1 MIDAVPQP
9 DPDRL
14 AWMYRQMLR
23 IREFE
28 ERVKATFT
36 EHPGVI
42 RGHTHLA
49 DGAEASI
56 VGSLATLRTSPGP
69 GDQVMATYR
78 CHGYPLVLGSDPNA
92 IMAEI
97 YGRATGL
104 CGGYGG
110 SMHLADP
117 ERGFLG
123 TSGIVGQGIPQATG
137 AAYAAQ
143 IRGQGQV
150 VLCFF
155 GDGASKQGA
164 FAEALNVASLWKLP
178 IVYVLENNSY
188 NVVTRVEQEDA
199 NAAAGEPLSVKARAF
214 SMPGVTVDGGDPV
227 LVHAAV
233 AAAVA
238 RARSG
243 AGPSLVESKIYRLSA
258 HGNII
263 APPGVPLH
271 FPEHEAVAVFGAA
284 EEYEAARRADP
295 LLRMRSRL
303 VAGGILDDGSA
314 DAMAAAVREEMSAAV
329 DFALASPYPVPDAA
343 LRHVYALPG
352 SVCLYR
358 QSFREAVFMGRQL
371 AYIAAINEAIALE
384 MARDPSVLYFG
395 QNIATT
401 EDDEFLKAF
410 GADRVRVTPISE
422 TAEIGMAVGAA
433 LAGYRPVVELYMAE
447 FMLVAMDQVVNE
459 APRFRYMSGG
469 RVSVP
474 LVLKAGYGFT
484 AGWAGQHT
492 GSIYGMFTGVPGLK
506 VALPATPADA
516 KGLMAT
522 AIRDDNPVCFF
533 HHYLLTLEEGEVPE
547 GEYLVPF
554 GQADVRRPGDD
565 VTIVATGAMV
575 GRALAA
581 ADALAAS
588 GVQAEVIDPRTL
600 VPLDVGT
607 ILDSVRKTGRL
618 VLVDQ
623 ATRHASAAA
632 VIAAEVA
639 DQGFGSLKAPV
650 KLVTALDAT
659 VPYSKPMEDYILPD
673 EEKIVSAVR
682 ELVP

>member
-1 MIDAVPQP
+1 MEAE
-9 DPDRL
+9 PDRDQL

-56 VGSLATLRTSPGP
+56 VGSLATLRSFPGP

-92 IMAEI
+92 MMAEI

-143 IRGQGQV
+143 IRRKGQV

-155 GDGASKQGA
+155 GDGAAKQGA

-227 LVHAAV
+227 LVRDAVGAAV
-233 AAAVA
+233 S

-243 AGPSLVESKIYRLSA
+243 EGPSLVESKIYRLSA

-271 FPEHEAVAVFGAA
+271 FPEHEAVAVFGDIG
-284 EEYEAARRADP
+284 EYEAARRADP
-295 LLRMRSRL
+295 LARMRSRL
-303 VAGGILDDGSA
+303 LAAGVLDAAAA
-314 DAMAAAVREEMSAAV
+314 DALAAQVRAEMAAAVE
-329 DFALASPYPVPDAA
+329 FALASPYPPADAA
-343 LRHVYALPG
+343 LRHVYA
-352 SVCLYR
+352 
-358 QSFREAVFMGRQL
+358 
-371 AYIAAINEAIALE
+371 
-384 MARDPSVLYFG
+384 
-395 QNIATT
+395 
-401 EDDEFLKAF
+401 
-410 GADRVRVTPISE
+410 
-422 TAEIGMAVGAA
+422 
-433 LAGYRPVVELYMAE
+433 
-447 FMLVAMDQVVNE
+447 
-459 APRFRYMSGG
+459 
-469 RVSVP
+469 
-474 LVLKAGYGFT
+474 
-484 AGWAGQHT
+484 
-492 GSIYGMFTGVPGLK
+492 
-506 VALPATPADA
+506 
-516 KGLMAT
+516 
-522 AIRDDNPVCFF
+522 
-533 HHYLLTLEEGEVPE
+533 
-547 GEYLVPF
+547 
-554 GQADVRRPGDD
+554 
-565 VTIVATGAMV
+565 
-575 GRALAA
+575 
-581 ADALAAS
+581 
-588 GVQAEVIDPRTL
+588 
-600 VPLDVGT
+600 
-607 ILDSVRKTGRL
+607 
-618 VLVDQ
+618 
-623 ATRHASAAA
+623 
-632 VIAAEVA
+632 
-639 DQGFGSLKAPV
+639 
-650 KLVTALDAT
+650 
-659 VPYSKPMEDYILPD
+659 
-673 EEKIVSAVR
+673 
-682 ELVP
+682 